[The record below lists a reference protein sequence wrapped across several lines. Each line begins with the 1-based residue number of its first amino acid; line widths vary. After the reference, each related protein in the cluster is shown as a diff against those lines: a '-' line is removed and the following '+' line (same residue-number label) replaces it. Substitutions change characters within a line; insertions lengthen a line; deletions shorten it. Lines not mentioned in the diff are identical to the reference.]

1 MLLPRE
7 HETPF
12 NKAPVIRALSMI
24 LMIVTMFSV
33 FIRVLTRIATMRRL
47 RWSSLFK
54 SDDIL
59 IFVSMIFVIAQS
71 AVVYSQ
77 GANGMGKLD
86 VSSGQT
92 ALILKDQLVSDILFY
107 LALAFSKISATTTV
121 ANMSPLSHKRILP
134 IQIIIVGWAISAIFV
149 RAFACS
155 LPSSWDY
162 INGSCVDLVAFW
174 AYVDAVNV
182 ITDLLITGV
191 TIEILVHLQMP
202 IGTKAMVVGV
212 FGSRILMI
220 PPAVSHIYFFKQA
233 LESSTPIFTMWKP
246 TIIVQVTQCIGI
258 TTTCIP
264 FWWRFLKSLESG
276 QMGAGDIFGALS
288 KSNNSKSGGTTRGT
302 GNKSRS
308 NHTLTSGSQAFE
320 LTSRQG
326 DVKKF
331 AHIVTDHGKGGGSWD
346 AARQNSQEALVDPAA
361 GVAH

>member
-1 MLLPRE
+1 
-7 HETPF
+7 
-12 NKAPVIRALSMI
+12 
-24 LMIVTMFSV
+24 
-33 FIRVLTRIATMRRL
+33 
-47 RWSSLFK
+47 
-54 SDDIL
+54 
-59 IFVSMIFVIAQS
+59 
-71 AVVYSQ
+71 
-77 GANGMGKLD
+77 
-86 VSSGQT
+86 
-92 ALILKDQLVSDILFY
+92 
-107 LALAFSKISATTTV
+107 
-121 ANMSPLSHKRILP
+121 MSPLSHKRILP
-134 IQIIIVGWAISAIFV
+134 IQIIIVGWVISAIFV

-246 TIIVQVTQCIGI
+246 TVIVQVTQCIGI